1 MESGPDREVGP
12 IRAGAVPAPLR
23 ASRAAAA
30 AGHVRRPGPQARG
43 PCGAEH
49 RGGGRPQMPLPILS
63 SSNNPLFLSPSPKPS
78 ILHLLAFRQY
88 Y

>member
-1 MESGPDREVGP
+1 MENGPDREVGLV
-12 IRAGAVPAPLR
+12 RAGAVPAPLR

-49 RGGGRPQMPLPILS
+49 RGGGRPQMPLPIRILKQRPFSLS
-63 SSNNPLFLSPSPKPS
+63 LSKAFNSSFTC
-78 ILHLLAFRQY
+78 I
-88 Y
+88 